1 MNCRRTFCSLWL
13 WQFFPLLKFGFLFWL
28 FWTTWTRHQCTTMA
42 FYPAAFFPSFLS
54 FFLHI
59 LKARFFCQASHKMQ
73 RDDDKWDCLST
84 PSRFDESWIHTF
96 YSCGTLFNLVAK
108 PLTTSTNLYQAV
120 GTEGVKGGY
129 LPPPIFWQI
138 TQTYS
143 SRGAGYAHHINTYP
157 PSYPG
162 FYTFSPALCT

>member
-1 MNCRRTFCSLWL
+1 MAILNNLNTTSVHNNGILPRCVFS
-13 WQFFPLLKFGFLFWL
+13 FF
-28 FWTTWTRHQCTTMA
+28 
-42 FYPAAFFPSFLS
+42 SF

-129 LPPPIFWQI
+129 LPPPPYFGR
-138 TQTYS
+138 S
-143 SRGAGYAHHINTYP
+143 LKHIPVGMQVMPTTSILTP
-157 PSYPG
+157 LPIQVFRPLRR
-162 FYTFSPALCT
+162 LCVRSTVVVRNL